1 MNNKAD
7 GRSLVYTE
15 QIDSQYSQQLYL
27 LFALIIVVGL
37 ILRLWGLGNVGLH
50 GDEETT
56 AMPALEILNSGLPLM
71 PSGMLYP
78 RAPVQSYLI
87 ALSVFMFGPSE
98 WALRFPS
105 VLAGTLGILFA
116 FFLGKRFLPPK
127 WNLLLVLIIALNPWM
142 ITVSQTARMYIFLST
157 SLILFAVLVFRWEEN
172 GSWRRL
178 LAAFIA
184 FLIAQQFH
192 TLAIFS
198 TFLFFFPYLIHP
210 SAKRIAQG
218 LIAFILAFVIFQYQ
232 RSFVAGQY
240 GSTLAHSF
248 FDSPDALS
256 PLEFLL
262 SYHLIGTGLILLVCL
277 FTIGTAV
284 YFQKHRTWSFLIGIG
299 FLTVA
304 VGAAFFLQYHI
315 AFLFYC
321 SGIILFVRSSARKVL
336 LCVLTLLLLALF
348 LFQFYLIYDS
358 NLYPSTTKILK
369 AFVGSFS
376 VYPYIVFFG
385 KFPIGLILYAFPV
398 LYAIRRIATG
408 SPVPNHFLF
417 FIISVVLPLVLAG
430 FFSWYFSP
438 RFSFQLTPFF
448 VLSCLAGMFYLE
460 KAVKRTFGSKRLQ
473 YAFVVTCFLVLGFI
487 KPFELSGTV
496 NPNCEK
502 FPDHKG
508 AASFMHTVHLNP
520 DDLVLAEDVLQQIY
534 YLGKVDYWLRALDD
548 AKQFVK
554 EKDGILV
561 DIYTHTPLIGTG
573 EKLEELLK
581 DNKRGSIYI
590 IGSGETADFT
600 SYYLSNGI
608 LDIINRYIPRAELI
622 YKGCDEKTLIWRIPP
637 LYIPGT
643 WKFPLADANISI

>member
-1 MNNKAD
+1 MNNKPD
-7 GRSLVYTE
+7 SSSLVYTE
-15 QIDSQYSQQLYL
+15 QIDSQYSQRLYL

-87 ALSVFMFGPSE
+87 ALSVFIFGTSE

-127 WNLLLVLIIALNPWM
+127 WNFLFVLIIALNPWM

-172 GSWRRL
+172 DRWRRL
-178 LAAFIA
+178 MTAFIA

-232 RSFVAGQY
+232 RSFEAVQY
-240 GSTLAHSF
+240 GLTLAHSL
-248 FDSPDALS
+248 FDSPDKLS

-262 SYHLIGTGLILLVCL
+262 SYHLIGTALILLVCL
-277 FTIGTAV
+277 FTLGAAV

-321 SGIILFVRSSARKVL
+321 SGIILFLRSSARKVL

-348 LFQFYLIYDS
+348 LFQFHLIYDS
-358 NLYPSTTKILK
+358 NLYHSTTKVLK
-369 AFVGSFS
+369 AFVGRFS

-385 KFPIGLILYAFPV
+385 KFPIGLILYAFSV

-408 SPVPNHFLF
+408 SPVPDHFLF

-430 FFSWYFSP
+430 FFRWYLFP
-438 RFSFQLTPFF
+438 RYLFQFTPFF

-460 KAVKRTFGSKRLQ
+460 KAVKRTFGSKRFQ
-473 YAFVVTCFLVLGFI
+473 YFFVVACFLVLGFI
-487 KPFELSGTV
+487 RPFELSGTI

-508 AASFMHTVHLNP
+508 AASFMHTVHLNLN
-520 DDLVLAEDVLQQIY
+520 DLVLAEDVLQQVY
-534 YLGKVDYWLRALDD
+534 YLGKVDYWLRALVD
-548 AKQFVK
+548 AKSFVR

-561 DIYTHTPLIGTG
+561 DIYTHTPLVGTG
-573 EKLEELLK
+573 DELEKILTDK
-581 DNKRGSIYI
+581 NRGSLYI
-590 IGSGETADFT
+590 ISMGKTADSE
-600 SYYLSNGI
+600 SYYLGNGI
-608 LDIINRYIPRAELI
+608 LDVLNLYDQEVIYI
-622 YKGCDEKTLIWRIPP
+622 GCDKKTMVLRLPP
-637 LYIPGT
+637 NSL
-643 WKFPLADANISI
+643 LHDAN